1 MQGPWV
7 VGALINNQWS
17 FAGWGSTRVNALLL
31 QPFVNYNFGEGWY
44 LVTAPVLTANW
55 VASSGDQWT
64 VPLGAGGGKLFRLK
78 ELPGGDNLGK
88 LGQLPVNTQLQA
100 FYNVVRPDD
109 AATWQ
114 LRLQLQFLFPK

>member
-1 MQGPWV
+1 MPRTYCRRPTHGTFLAQRNS
-7 VGALINNQWS
+7 AE
-17 FAGWGSTRVNALLL
+17 
-31 QPFVNYNFGEGWY
+31 GE
-44 LVTAPVLTANW
+44 APPRQQRPGVSAPILTSNW
-55 VASSGDQWT
+55 VASSGDKWT

-88 LGQLPVNTQLQA
+88 LSDLPVNTQLQA

-114 LRLQLQFLFPK
+114 LRVQIQFLFPK